1 MKIQKSKLK
10 VIIDIQNKY
19 QVRTVT
25 YEKMVI
31 ASFGWWLITIL
42 AGDDLNYLLVSFC
55 TYRYKFCCIF
65 CFILKIWKYVI
76 YLLKSIIQKPKSLH
90 KKLLSHVRLFVTP
103 WAAACQASLSF
114 INSWSL
120 LRLMSIESVMTFNH
134 LVLCHPLLLLPSI
147 FPSLWVFSN
156 S

>member
-1 MKIQKSKLK
+1 MAFFACYLHCHREKTTAKNSWC
-10 VIIDIQNKY
+10 QN
-19 QVRTVT
+19 TC
-25 YEKMVI
+25 
-31 ASFGWWLITIL
+31 FC
-42 AGDDLNYLLVSFC
+42 GDH
-55 TYRYKFCCIF
+55 KFCCIF

-120 LRLMSIESVMTFNH
+120 LRLVSIESVMTFNH